1 MLPHGCNELGTILSL
16 KFHGNELEN
25 DIYGVK
31 RPRFVVPRSAKGSK
45 FDCQIRHL
53 DESLKPGVVLDIYP
67 KTLDATGAGL
77 ARLQEMLDLV
87 TENVNGE
94 HRVSASHKNMSRGSL
109 HRYQSYALPWHG

>member
-1 MLPHGCNELGTILSL
+1 MLPHGCNELGTILSV

-25 DIYGVK
+25 PIYGVK
-31 RPRFVVPRSAKGSK
+31 RSCFVFPRSAKGIK

-94 HRVSASHKNMSRGSL
+94 HRV
-109 HRYQSYALPWHG
+109 